1 MSRMPVRIG
10 LSPRFLHKVPSELGF
25 PGKTLQ
31 YLEQS
36 VAHWLMQAGAL
47 VLMIPSILSGG
58 LLRRG
63 TIRVADY
70 VAALDGL
77 VLQGG
82 ADVSPLTYGE
92 TPQRPEWAGDRV
104 RDMYEIDLLQEFVS
118 AGKPVL
124 GICRGLQLINV
135 AFGGTLY
142 QDIHEQRGHGSH
154 HYDPAAYDQHF
165 HEVELEPGSWLA
177 KHYPAVARARV
188 NSIHHQAVKDP
199 GRNIVVEAFSVPDEI
214 VEAIRWQGES
224 FVVGVQWHPEFH
236 DAADPALLDGDPL
249 LGAFLGEAERARE
262 RARPTEDV
270 LLSS

>member
-1 MSRMPVRIG
+1 MTRMPLRIG
-10 LSPRFLHKVPSELGF
+10 LSARFLHKIPTELGF

-36 VAHWLMQAGAL
+36 VAHWLMRSNAL
-47 VLMIPSILSGG
+47 VMMIPSIESGG

-82 ADVSPLTYGE
+82 ADVSPITYGE
-92 TPQRPEWAGDRV
+92 TPERPEWAGDRV
-104 RDMYEIDLLQEFVS
+104 RDMYEIDLLQEFIS

-142 QDIHEQRGHGSH
+142 QDIHQQRGHGDR
-154 HYDPAAYDQHF
+154 HYDAAAYDQHF
-165 HEVELEPGSWLA
+165 HEIVFEPGSALA
-177 KHYPAVARARV
+177 NLYPAVGRARV
-188 NSIHHQAVKDP
+188 NSIHHQAVKEP
-199 GRNIVVEAFSVPDEI
+199 GRNIAVEAFSVPDEI
-214 VEAIRWQGES
+214 VEGIRWQGES
-224 FVVGVQWHPEFH
+224 YVVGVQWHPEFH
-236 DAADPALLDGDPL
+236 DPADPTLLDGDSL
-249 LGAFLGEAERARE
+249 LASFLAEAEAARE
-262 RARPTEDV
+262 RVRPAEHV
-270 LLSS
+270 LLTS